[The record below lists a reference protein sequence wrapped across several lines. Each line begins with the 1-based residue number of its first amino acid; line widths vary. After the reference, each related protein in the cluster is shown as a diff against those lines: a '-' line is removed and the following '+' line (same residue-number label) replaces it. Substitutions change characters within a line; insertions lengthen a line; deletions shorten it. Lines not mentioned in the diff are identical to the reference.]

1 MTSTLERK
9 ETVSSTVSEQRLQ
22 GAARDKFSGGFPQKG
37 QYCLQELAQCG
48 SLSPGLCWL
57 LVKKSHS
64 PPTAP
69 SKPSQSPALLLGHG
83 EKAIRQETA
92 ICEVIGA
99 IKPETEELI
108 ERNMERNAL
117 ESV

>member
-1 MTSTLERK
+1 MGSPGTATSATRDL
-9 ETVSSTVSEQRLQ
+9 TQR
-22 GAARDKFSGGFPQKG
+22 
-37 QYCLQELAQCG
+37 G

-57 LVKKSHS
+57 LVKESHS
-64 PPTAP
+64 PPAPP
-69 SKPSQSPALLLGHG
+69 SKLSQSPALLLGHR

-92 ICEVIGA
+92 ICEVRGA

>member
-1 MTSTLERK
+1 M
-9 ETVSSTVSEQRLQ
+9 SSTVREQRLQ
-22 GAARDKFSGGFPQKG
+22 GAARGKFSGGFPRDGHQ
-37 QYCLQELAQCG
+37 CLQEPAQCG

-69 SKPSQSPALLLGHG
+69 SKPSHTPALLLGHR